1 VYWFRVA
8 DNFLALSGEWVALR
22 FGLTFPLRL
31 YKAKRTLKNRSG
43 REEYLPTGSEALY
56 TWRNSTKIHIP
67 AREACVTETS
77 EHQVTQLLR
86 AWSEGDEQALEKL
99 MPLVYAELHRLA
111 RRYMAGERP
120 GHTLQT
126 SALVNEAYLRLV
138 DVESVNWQNR
148 AHFFGVSAQLMRR
161 ILVDFA
167 RSRRSL
173 KRGGETLMVS
183 LEEGLMVSPGVGA
196 DVVALDDA
204 LKTLAAM
211 DPRRSRVVELR
222 FFGGLSAE
230 EAAEVLKVSAET
242 VLHDW
247 KLAKVWLLRELSTDR
262 ANEA

>member
-1 VYWFRVA
+1 M
-8 DNFLALSGEWVALR
+8 
-22 FGLTFPLRL
+22 
-31 YKAKRTLKNRSG
+31 
-43 REEYLPTGSEALY
+43 
-56 TWRNSTKIHIP
+56 
-67 AREACVTETS
+67 TEVRGH
-77 EHQVTQLLR
+77 EVTQLLR

-99 MPLVYAELHRLA
+99 VPLVYAELHRLA
-111 RRYMAGERP
+111 RHYMAGERA

-138 DVESVNWQNR
+138 DFKNVNWQNR

-173 KRGGETLMVS
+173 KRGGETLTVS
-183 LEEGLMVSPGVGA
+183 LEEASIVSPCTGA

-204 LKTLAAM
+204 LNTLAAM

-222 FFGGLSAE
+222 FFAGLSAE
-230 EAAEVLKVSAET
+230 ESAEVLKVSPET

-247 KLAKVWLLRELSTDR
+247 KLAKVWLLRELSVDNV
-262 ANEA
+262 NEA